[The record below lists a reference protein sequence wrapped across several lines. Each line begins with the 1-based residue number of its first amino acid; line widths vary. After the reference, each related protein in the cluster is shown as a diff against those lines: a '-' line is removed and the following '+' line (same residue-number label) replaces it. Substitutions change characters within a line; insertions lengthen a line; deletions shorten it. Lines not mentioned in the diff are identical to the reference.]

1 MMVCIRGIAITLL
14 TALLVLPSM
23 VRAAD
28 ATQSEIDALKRDVED
43 LRRKLS
49 GSSAAMPR
57 TSVDRALESKYGPNN
72 AVTTRS
78 GKLTISGL
86 LQVWYQG
93 VHNDDRS
100 LFNNAAGSGLV
111 DTFQAQDN
119 DTFRIRRTELKF
131 TMDIH
136 ENVTAVVM
144 IDPAREA
151 TSFSNG
157 SDPLAN
163 SGIFKRMPVVSPEF
177 DAANGPG
184 LGDTGVVAAV
194 QSGSGKVPKLLQD
207 AYINYHGVVPHHD
220 FQVGQFIP
228 FLGEEGIRSS
238 AQLDFAERSFLG
250 QLGNQRDLGVAMH
263 GVWWDDRFQYWLAA
277 FDGAGNYYGSAGDFQ
292 NRSDDND
299 NKDFNYRVVIRPLWK
314 HECWGSLELGMSSK
328 FGKHGEGGQ
337 LAGNNPID
345 NPLPGLNRPTNWA
358 IWHNAFAS
366 YRPGGSIKGAW
377 VAGEWA
383 WIKDRNAPGSVVD
396 VDGNGV
402 GDSGLNQ
409 AIGKPFRSSGW
420 FIAAGYKISDSR
432 WCDSAPGWLKP
443 FEFVGRYDTFQNVQ
457 VANRVTAD
465 HTNVYSTRVATAG
478 VNYYIKGHDAKI
490 QANYNWVRNPD
501 GGDAYTFHG
510 VRNDNFIVS
519 FQVAF

>member
-1 MMVCIRGIAITLL
+1 MRTCVA
-14 TALLVLPSM
+14 ALLAAMIFVAGSS
-23 VRAAD
+23 RAES
-28 ATQSEIDALKRDVED
+28 TQAELDKLKAEIDS
-43 LRRKLS
+43 LRRQVNAPAPAIRS
-49 GSSAAMPR
+49 
-57 TSVDRALESKYGPNN
+57 SVDRAIEGKYGPNS
-72 AVTTRS
+72 AVTTKS

-86 LQVWYQG
+86 LQVWYHG
-93 VHNDDRS
+93 VSNADRG

-111 DTFQAQDN
+111 DSNQAQDN
-119 DTFRIRRTELKF
+119 DTFRIRRTELQF

-136 ENVTAVVM
+136 ENVTAVIK

-151 TSFSNG
+151 TSFANG
-157 SDPLAN
+157 QDNQGL
-163 SGIFKRMPVVSPEF
+163 IKRMPVVSPEF

-184 LGDTGVVAAV
+184 LGDTSVVSAV
-194 QSGSGKVPKLLQD
+194 QNGSGRVPRLLQD
-207 AYINYHGVVPHHD
+207 AYINFHGVIPHHD
-220 FQVGQFIP
+220 YTVGQFKP
-228 FLGEEGIRSS
+228 YLGEEGIRSS

-250 QLGNQRDLGVAMH
+250 QLGDKRDLGLAMH
-263 GVWWDDRFQYWLAA
+263 GFWWDDRFQYWLGA
-277 FDGAGNYYGSAGDFQ
+277 FDSAGNYWGSAGDFQ

-299 NKDFNYRVVIRPLWK
+299 NKDFNYRVLIRPLWK

-345 NPLPGLNRPTNWA
+345 NPIPGLNRPTNWA

-366 YRPGGSIKGAW
+366 YMPGGSVKGW
-377 VAGEWA
+377 WIRGEWA

-409 AIGKPFRSSGW
+409 AIGKPFRGSGW
-420 FIAAGYKISDSR
+420 YVSTGYKISDSR

-443 FEFVGRYDTFQNVQ
+443 FEFTGRYDTFQNVQ
-457 VANRVTAD
+457 VADRTNIT
-465 HTNVYSTRVATAG
+465 HTNVYSTRVVTAG

-501 GGDAYTFHG
+501 GGDAYSFHG
-510 VRNDNFIVS
+510 VDNNNFIVS